1 MSYTVEVTREGDAW
15 IARILGL
22 PGAHTYARNLEALDR
37 YVREVIVLAADLEDD
52 QEFAFDLNYV
62 YEGAPEIVLAAAAL
76 GARRKAREAEAR
88 SMVADTAA
96 RAVELAEAG
105 YSVRDI
111 GHLLSITKG
120 RVSQIVPDRR
130 MSA

>member
-15 IARILGL
+15 IANILGL
-22 PGAHTYARNLEALDR
+22 PGAHTYARNLEALDK

-52 QEFAFDLNYV
+52 QEFAFDLDYV
-62 YEGAPEIVLAAAAL
+62 YEGVPEIVLAAADL
-76 GARRKAREAEAR
+76 GAKRKAREAEAR

-111 GHLLSITKG
+111 GHLLGITKG